1 MASLLLEAVIKVL
14 AVTLFLLGLAGPLTW
29 AERRQSAMIQDRVGP
44 VRANIGRFRFWGLL
58 HSMADA
64 VKMLWKEDFIPPRSD
79 KFLHALGPMVSMFPA
94 LVTFAVVPFG
104 DTVCPKM
111 LGEALTGDAVCE
123 NPISMQVAPLNVGIL
138 FLFAIAGTGI
148 VGAAVAGYSSDNKY
162 SLLGGLRAA
171 SQMVSYEV
179 TMGLAIVGALMIYG
193 TVDLAEMVRW
203 QGDHVWGILVQPLAF
218 ILFFTAA
225 IAETKRVPFDLPEG
239 ESELVGGYFTEYS
252 GMKFGMFFTGEF
264 VEVIVSSAVLTTI
277 FLGGWHIPGLGRD
290 GSFFGWHA
298 GLSHGVVT
306 GLQIGAFVV
315 KVLMLCWLQL
325 MIRWTV
331 PRFRYDQLMKLGW
344 QYLLPLSLVN
354 IVATA
359 LLYFAW
365 DAWIA

>member
-1 MASLLLEAVIKVL
+1 MESLILESLIKIA
-14 AVTLFLLGLAGPLTW
+14 AVTAFLLGLAGPLTW
-29 AERRQSAMIQDRVGP
+29 AERRQSAMIQDRIGP

-79 KFLHALGPMVSMFPA
+79 KFLHALGPMISMFPA

-104 DTVCPKM
+104 DTVCPEM
-111 LGEALTGDAVCE
+111 IGEALTGASTCE
-123 NPISMQVAPLNVGIL
+123 NPIQMQIAPLNVGIL
-138 FLFAIAGTGI
+138 YLFAIAGTGI

-179 TMGLAIVGALMIYG
+179 TMGLSIVGALMVYG

-203 QGDHVWGILVQPLAF
+203 QGEEGHFWGILVQPFGFL
-218 ILFFTAA
+218 LFLTAA

-264 VEVIVSSAVLTTI
+264 VEVIVSSAVLTTL
-277 FLGGWHIPGLGRD
+277 FLGGWLIPGLERD
-290 GSFFGWHA
+290 GSWFGLHA

-306 GLQIGAFVV
+306 ALQVGAFVL
-315 KVLMLCWLQL
+315 KVLFLCWFQL

-354 IVATA
+354 IVVTA

-365 DAWIA
+365 VS